1 MRPDTFSFLALSLR
15 NWVCMSHL
23 ESRPF
28 TLAMVTVS
36 DQDQAAV
43 FSHAHAAPLL
53 LPSLSPLPDPG
64 TLRFLLAADWR
75 TAQGQIPDGPLPP
88 ASTCDRGQTGVQ
100 LRHLQHPSPGVD
112 TVASLR
118 L

>member
-64 TLRFLLAADWR
+64 TLRFLLFHWPLIG
-75 TAQGQIPDGPLPP
+75 GQRKAKSQMAPCPLPVRVIG
-88 ASTCDRGQTGVQ
+88 DR
-100 LRHLQHPSPGVD
+100 LECS
-112 TVASLR
+112 
-118 L
+118 